1 MAKSVQ
7 RVGNWI
13 YGLLLVPAV
22 LGIGAWQGWAW
33 WSWVSAPVL
42 TEVVANQPT
51 EIEIEVSPGTGSQQI
66 GNDLQAAGVIR
77 SSTAWR
83 IWYQVLKF
91 QDKQGDFQS
100 GTYTVSPQDSLPTIA
115 QKIWRGTIVETSYT
129 IPEGWSRQQMA
140 EYFEAQG
147 FFSAADFIQASNKIP
162 RDKFPWLPEDLPH
175 LEGFLYPDTYQL
187 SKDGIT
193 PDKVVE
199 QMLAQFQTVAL
210 PIYEQGQT
218 QLSFLEWVK
227 LASIVEKE
235 AVIAKERPIIA
246 GIFLER
252 LRRGMNLETDPTVEY
267 GLGIKQTAD
276 QPLTLNQVRTP
287 NPYNTYMNP
296 GLPPTAIASPGLAS
310 LQATLKPEQTEYL
323 FFVARYDGSHVF
335 SKTYEEHDTAA
346 LAIRQQRDGAES
358 SPNPQSSPSPNP
370 STSPQSNPPAS
381 PQ

>member
-193 PDKVVE
+193 PEKVVE

>member
-22 LGIGAWQGWAW
+22 LGVGVWQGWAW

-51 EIEIEVSPGTGSQQI
+51 AIEIEVSPGTGSQQI

-77 SSTAWR
+77 SSMAWR

-115 QKIWRGTIVETSYT
+115 QKIWQGTIMETTYT

-147 FFSAADFIQASNKIP
+147 FFPAADFIQASNQIP

-193 PDKVVE
+193 PEKVVE

-296 GLPPTAIASPGLAS
+296 GLPPTAIASPGMAS
-310 LQATLKPEQTEYL
+310 LQATLQPQQTEYL
-323 FFVARYDGSHVF
+323 FFVARYDGTHVF
-335 SKTYEEHDTAA
+335 NKTYEEHDAAA
-346 LAIRQQRDGAES
+346 LAIRQQRDGVQSAPS
-358 SPNPQSSPSPNP
+358 PQSSP
-370 STSPQSNPPAS
+370 
-381 PQ
+381 

>member
-193 PDKVVE
+193 PEKVVE

-276 QPLTLNQVRTP
+276 QPLTLTQVKTP